1 MTNGMPARE
10 ARPAISEELAKSL
23 LKSGAAH
30 VEVEPR
36 SYAYAEIALQIRRLI
51 EQGRL
56 RPGDRL
62 PPERDVAAVLGVSRT
77 SVRDAIRVLE
87 MRGLLEPRPGQGTIV
102 RAISAG
108 EVRAPRVGAITP
120 AAGRAADL
128 LDLCRLLEPPLARSA
143 ARRASARDVDSLE
156 AIVQRQAQ
164 RVEAAQP
171 AVEEEQAFH
180 YRLAVSARR
189 PMILKA
195 FGAILSMLRAQN
207 LHAARRPQDWADTV
221 GEHRR
226 ILAAVRRRD
235 ADAAAEEM
243 LRHIETTHRV
253 LIAGITRPGTPALT

>member
-1 MTNGMPARE
+1 MLALK

-23 LKSGAAH
+23 LRSGAAH
-30 VEVEPR
+30 VEVAPR
-36 SYAYAEIALQIRRLI
+36 SHAYAEIALQIRRLI

-62 PPERDVAAVLGVSRT
+62 PPDRDVAAVLGVSRT

-87 MRGLLEPRPGQGTIV
+87 MRGFLEPRPGQGTIV

-108 EVRAPRVGAITP
+108 EVRARGVGAATP

-143 ARRASARDVDSLE
+143 ARRASASDLESLE
-156 AIVQRQAQ
+156 AIVRRQAQ
-164 RVEAAQP
+164 RVRGGEP

-207 LHAARRPQDWADTV
+207 LHGARRPEDWADAV
-221 GEHRR
+221 AAHRR
-226 ILAAVRRRD
+226 ILAAIHRRD
-235 ADAAAEEM
+235 SDAAAEEM
-243 LRHIETTHRV
+243 LRHIEATHRV
-253 LIAGITRPGTPALT
+253 LIAGSSRPGSPALS

>member
-1 MTNGMPARE
+1 MR
-10 ARPAISEELAKSL
+10 
-23 LKSGAAH
+23 SGTAH
-30 VEVEPR
+30 LETEPR
-36 SYAYAEIALQIRRLI
+36 SYAYAEIALQIGRLI

-87 MRGLLEPRPGQGTIV
+87 MRGLLEPRPGEGTIV

-108 EVRAPRVGAITP
+108 EARASRADSPAP

-143 ARRASARDVDSLE
+143 ARRASARDLDSLE

-164 RVEAAQP
+164 RVRAGQP
-171 AVEEEQAFH
+171 AADEEQAFH
-180 YRLAVSARR
+180 YRLAVAARR

-195 FGAILSMLRAQN
+195 LGAALSMLRAQN
-207 LHAARRPQDWADTV
+207 LHSAQPPQYRVEAV
-221 GEHRR
+221 QAHRR
-226 ILAAVRRRD
+226 ILSAVRHRD
-235 ADAAAEEM
+235 PEAAAEEM
-243 LRHIETTHRV
+243 LRHIENTHR
-253 LIAGITRPGTPALT
+253 LLLTGISQPGTLALT

>member
-1 MTNGMPARE
+1 MTIGLPARK
-10 ARPAISEELAKSL
+10 ARPAISGELAKSL
-23 LKSGAAH
+23 LRSGAAH
-30 VEVEPR
+30 LEVEPR

-102 RAISAG
+102 RAISAEEASG
-108 EVRAPRVGAITP
+108 ARVGAPMP

-143 ARRASARDVDSLE
+143 ARRASTRDLDSLE
-156 AIVQRQAQ
+156 AIVQRQARRLQ
-164 RVEAAQP
+164 AGQP

-207 LHAARRPQDWADTV
+207 LQAARRPEDWADAV
-221 GEHRR
+221 EAHRR

-235 ADAAAEEM
+235 PDLAAEEM
-243 LRHIETTHRV
+243 LRHIENTQRV
-253 LIAGITRPGTPALT
+253 LATIISRPGTPALI

>member
-1 MTNGMPARE
+1 LPARE

-23 LKSGAAH
+23 LRSGAAH

-102 RAISAG
+102 RAFPTREIRG
-108 EVRAPRVGAITP
+108 RQGGAPTP

-143 ARRASARDVDSLE
+143 ARKASARDLDALE

-164 RVEAAQP
+164 RVRAGEP

-195 FGAILSMLRAQN
+195 FGSILSMLRAQN
-207 LHAARRPQDWADTV
+207 LHAALRPQDWTDAV
-221 GEHRR
+221 EAHRR

-235 ADAAAEEM
+235 PDAAADEM
-243 LRHIETTHRV
+243 LGHIETAQRLLAAT
-253 LIAGITRPGTPALT
+253 ASRPGTPALT